1 MQEHLLGTAF
11 NDIMIWTIKDTGM
24 YNQSGTGYTFGVRPV
39 VTLIT
44 NTQFSLISEN
54 ADGTSTWNISD

>member
-1 MQEHLLGTAF
+1 MHGHLLGTAL
-11 NDIMIWTIKDTGM
+11 NNMSIWTIKDTGM